1 MVVAFLL
8 GVISLADFG
17 GLPNDG
23 KPDDEA
29 MAKAIQAAI
38 GTTYPDYRQLPIE
51 LDAGKYEFEQP
62 IEWLP
67 KQSHNPSLVLVGK
80 GGGYGHLAYD
90 ATVLEFT
97 HSDERP
103 CIRTSGNAA
112 HLEGFIVVAPSQS
125 YAAIELG
132 NDVWPGRVNEP
143 GYSGDKT
150 CNRSLIR
157 NVSTWRGLHG
167 VSVRSWGPTTLDRV
181 KVQHASVAC
190 IRVAGTAIAIRDCYL
205 RPRDI
210 GIDIEYCRNC
220 LISGGAIETTGY
232 PDSTGIKARKSQG
245 LVIDCVYT
253 EGLGEL
259 LDLSGGAVADLRGM
273 VN

>member
-67 KQSHNPSLVLVGK
+67 PNSYSPSLVLIGR
-80 GGGYGHLAYD
+80 GGSYGHPGYD
-90 ATVLEFT
+90 ATVLEFSHDDT
-97 HSDERP
+97 RP
-103 CIRTSGNAA
+103 CIRITGNAA
-112 HLEGFIVVAPSQS
+112 RLEGFLVVAPSTS
-125 YAAIELG
+125 WAAIELG
-132 NDVWPGRVNEP
+132 NDVWPERISEP
-143 GYSGDKT
+143 GYTGDKT
-150 CNRSLIR
+150 ANRSLLR
-157 NVSTWRGLHG
+157 DVSTWRGKIG
-167 VSVRSWGPTTLDRV
+167 VSVRSWGPTTLERV
-181 KVQHASVAC
+181 KVQHADQSCVR
-190 IRVAGTAIAIRDCYL
+190 IAGTAISLRDCYL
-205 RPRDI
+205 RPRGI

-220 LISGGAIETTGY
+220 LISGGAIEISNY
-232 PDSTGIKARKSQG
+232 PDSVGIKARKTQG
-245 LVIDCVYT
+245 LVIDSVYT

-259 LDLSGGAVADLRGM
+259 LDLSAGAVADLRGM